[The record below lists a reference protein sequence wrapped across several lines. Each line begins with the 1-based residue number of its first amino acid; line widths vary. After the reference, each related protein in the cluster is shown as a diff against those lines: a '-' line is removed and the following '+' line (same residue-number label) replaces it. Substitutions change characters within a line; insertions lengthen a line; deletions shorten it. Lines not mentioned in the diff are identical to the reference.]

1 MIEELKK
8 NAEKITMPAE
18 MRARIIRKCHL
29 ETEERSMNKTR
40 EKTILRKPV
49 AVAAAIALCICLTG
63 VTALAATGSLQGFF
77 KDIKRWDGAITGTTY
92 EQATDEIS
100 ISAEAQSGELQ
111 VEITLLKPDAAP
123 YAFVEQL
130 DIGAY
135 KIVDAQ
141 GNILAEGSTEPAEII
156 YGKVSVTIPMDGALD
171 GSCRLLVSSF
181 TGHSK
186 ADQPLAINGSW
197 GCEIVCG

>member
-1 MIEELKK
+1 MIEELRK
-8 NAEKITMPAE
+8 NAEKIVMPDE
-18 MRARIIRKCHL
+18 MRARIIRKCHI
-29 ETEERSMNKTR
+29 ETEERTMNKNR
-40 EKTILRKPV
+40 EKFRIRKPI
-49 AVAAAIALCICLTG
+49 AVAAAIMLCVCLTG

-100 ISAEAQSGELQ
+100 ISAECKTDELQ
-111 VEITLLKPDAAP
+111 VEITLLAPDTAP
-123 YAFVEQL
+123 YAAVEQL

-135 KIVDAQ
+135 KIVDAE
-141 GNILAEGSTEPAEII
+141 GNILAMGSTEPADII
-156 YGKVSVTIPMDGALD
+156 DGKVVVTVPADCVPD

-186 ADQPLAINGSW
+186 ADQPLAINGNW
-197 GCEIVCG
+197 ECEFAVE